1 MITYPTA
8 SACVALVVG
17 LAISSSAAA
26 GSSDARLTSPA
37 LQVQSDGHWTLD
49 SDGFKSPNRFFRS
62 GVFGSAYEEALL
74 IDADGFGV
82 GFEDPEGKAM
92 RSVRRDYQ
100 LIGNYMITAPVD
112 RESTMMIGRRN
123 DVEMD
128 WDGNCIKAVLGD
140 MTARSCFEN
149 LTITW
154 FDATVGFMPED
165 SWSEFAS
172 DLCLGGAYQIIDGS
186 CPVGSDSFNLT
197 LTPKSKDRSFRS
209 LTLSSSDGQSV
220 FELTHN
226 IRPAG
231 VEPDKVRIMRR
242 DKTGNWSELTTDETR
257 ALIESVG
264 N

>member
-1 MITYPTA
+1 MITHPTA

-17 LAISSSAAA
+17 LASSFSAAA

-112 RESTMMIGRRN
+112 RETTSMIGRTN

-128 WDGNCIKAVLGD
+128 WDGDCIKAVLGD

-154 FDATVGFMPED
+154 SDATIGFMPEN

-172 DLCLGGAYQIIDGS
+172 DLCSGGAYQIVSGS
-186 CPVGSDSFNLT
+186 CPDGSGPFDLT
-197 LTPKSKDRSFRS
+197 LAPNSEDRSFRS
-209 LTLSSSDGQSV
+209 LSLSSSDGQSV

-226 IRPAG
+226 IRPVG
-231 VEPDKVRIMRR
+231 VDPEKVRIMRR
-242 DKTGNWSELTTDETR
+242 DQSGNWSELTTEETR
-257 ALIESVG
+257 ALIEG
-264 N
+264 IGG